1 MAFFQQDFVLRQIK
15 YLTQL
20 LEQII
25 FKKNQK
31 QYDQAIEQMQ
41 NAFQQLTKDHP
52 KNFHELSLA
61 ETLNIFKRDQNFEA
75 DLALAVADLLIEEG
89 EMLRN
94 KHYSHSQ
101 KCYLQALL
109 LYKKAQLTTEISVP
123 LNIKQKITQ
132 LKSEIQDSNQLNT
145 INELVT

>member
-31 QYDQAIEQMQ
+31 QYDQAIEQIQ
-41 NAFQQLTKDHP
+41 NASQQLTKDHP
-52 KNFHELSLA
+52 KNFSELNLA
-61 ETLNIFKRDQNFEA
+61 ETLNIFKRDQDFEA

-89 EMLRN
+89 EMLRK
-94 KHYSHSQ
+94 KHYSRSQ

-109 LYKKAQLTTEISVP
+109 LYKRAQLTTETPVP
-123 LNIKQKITQ
+123 LNIQQRITR
-132 LKSEIQDSNQLNT
+132 LKSAIQDPDQLDT

>member
-1 MAFFQQDFVLRQIK
+1 MAFFQQDFVLQQVK

-31 QYDQAIEQMQ
+31 QYDQAIEQIQ
-41 NAFQQLTKDHP
+41 HAFQQLTEDHP
-52 KNFHELSLA
+52 KDFSELSLA
-61 ETLNIFKRDQNFEA
+61 ETLNIFKRDQDFEA
-75 DLALAVADLLIEEG
+75 DLALAVADLLIEKG
-89 EMLRN
+89 EILQK

-109 LYKKAQLTTEISVP
+109 LYKKVQHTAEIPLP
-123 LNIKQKITQ
+123 LNIPQRITR
-132 LKSEIQDSNQLNT
+132 LKSEIQDSDQLDT
-145 INELVT
+145 INELLA